1 MGDSLVGYDTSP
13 SVMHCADH
21 KDEIAEESNIFRV
34 HLPDLSTTN
43 AKPGSK
49 PGFASLKLA
58 NETGRREISH
68 PFAPLQQCSASV
80 SRDVPVILENMH
92 RRRQLNA
99 AYAPLPDA
107 GTS

>member
-1 MGDSLVGYDTSP
+1 MGDSLVGYDTPP
-13 SVMHCADH
+13 SVMHCADR

-80 SRDVPVILENMH
+80 SRDVPVILKNMH

-99 AYAPLPDA
+99 A
-107 GTS
+107 G

>member
-1 MGDSLVGYDTSP
+1 MGDSLVGYDTPP
-13 SVMHCADH
+13 SVMHCADR

-43 AKPGSK
+43 AKPGST

-68 PFAPLQQCSASV
+68 PFAPSRRSV
-80 SRDVPVILENMH
+80 REVPVILENMH
-92 RRRQLNA
+92 RRRQLNT